1 MNGFLALSECPAGV
15 TAVTTLGALLSRISR
30 STQVCFGPHLRN
42 VCDDLSATWGR
53 AGGPE
58 LRCVT
63 ADCLL
68 PIGAAV
74 TLGLIADL
82 LITNAFVYA
91 FPPGL
96 HGLIAVSFA
105 AGTEAWRLTVDHSG
119 IAIPGGGDGRD
130 HGLMIARLLVL
141 QLDGRLEITA
151 VDEGTRC
158 LVTVPRPPPMVNG
171 ARSKD
176 PALPLIQVSAAW
188 RPRCYGAGLT
198 F

>member
-1 MNGFLALSECPAGV
+1 MLAAPAAALASAEEREITFHAQPTCSAEERLRRMNGLLALSECPAGV

-63 ADCLL
+63 TDCLL

-91 FPPGL
+91 FPPGSR
-96 HGLIAVSFA
+96 GLIAVSFA
-105 AGTEAWRLTVDHSG
+105 AGTEAWRLTVDDSG
-119 IAIPGGGDGRD
+119 IAIQG
-130 HGLMIARLLVL
+130 
-141 QLDGRLEITA
+141 TA
-151 VDEGTRC
+151 T
-158 LVTVPRPPPMVNG
+158 G
-171 ARSKD
+171 ATM
-176 PALPLIQVSAAW
+176 A
-188 RPRCYGAGLT
+188 
-198 F
+198 